1 MKIGIIGGG
10 ASGVIAAIKAK
21 DKGADVVIFEKE
33 DRIHAAIY
41 CKGEDREAIREYI
54 SSTLVPSPFNT

>member
-33 DRIHAAIY
+33 DRILTITVDQRYDLSDMDRVVAAI
-41 CKGEDREAIREYI
+41 KEKD
-54 SSTLVPSPFNT
+54 